1 MTEGA
6 HFCFLLELVL
16 VVCEE
21 PPLPLDDESC
31 PSPCHAALSLMLS
44 STFLFLD
51 SAALFTIQFGQ

>member
-1 MTEGA
+1 MTGGA
-6 HFCFLLELVL
+6 HFCFLLELPL

-31 PSPCHAALSLMLS
+31 PSTYHAELSLTLS

-51 SAALFTIQFGQ
+51 SAALFIIQFGQ